1 MRAWA
6 GTPEGV
12 RITGVELPP
21 RPKSTSGIGGRVTGA
36 SKFEQAVFEARLNKA
51 EFISTGEMRV
61 ILLIPDTYADE
72 AATLRDAFSCA
83 LLVRVEK
90 TSHVQ

>member
-1 MRAWA
+1 M
-6 GTPEGV
+6 
-12 RITGVELPP
+12 
-21 RPKSTSGIGGRVTGA
+21 
-36 SKFEQAVFEARLNKA
+36 FEAKLNKA

-72 AATLRDAFSCA
+72 ASTLKDAFSCA

-90 TSHVQ
+90 TSHVK

>member
-1 MRAWA
+1 MD
-6 GTPEGV
+6 
-12 RITGVELPP
+12 LPP
-21 RPKSTSGIGGRVTGA
+21 RAVSYKRGGAVSGVTTFA
-36 SKFEQAVFEARLNKA
+36 KATFEAKLNKA

-61 ILLIPDTYADE
+61 VLLIPDTFADE
-72 AATLRDAFSCA
+72 ASTLRGAFSCA